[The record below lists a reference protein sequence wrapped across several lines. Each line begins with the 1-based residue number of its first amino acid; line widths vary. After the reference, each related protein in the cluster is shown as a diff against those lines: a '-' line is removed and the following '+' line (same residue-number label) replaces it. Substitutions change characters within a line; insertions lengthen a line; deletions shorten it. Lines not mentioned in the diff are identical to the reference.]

1 MAVKLFVSDI
11 DGTLLVSGKNISQKN
26 IDAVKKMVDAGITVT
41 LGTGRMY
48 HAALPIAQALGVNV
62 PLITYNG
69 ALIKSTDGKIFY
81 ENPLPPEIV
90 VGITNF
96 FEKNNW
102 YVQNCSDDKL
112 HFPVYNDYAKYY
124 ENNQKVRG
132 EVIGWEEMKKKTSHV
147 CKMLGISSGLEET
160 EKISAAVRKE
170 FGDKVSITRSTE
182 IFNEIVCPGVSKA
195 AAIKILAEKI
205 GVKISEVMAIGD
217 SNNDLPMLKAAGKSI
232 AMGNANAEVKS
243 VCDFQTGNCEDDGFA
258 EAVYKYVLN

>member
-102 YVQNCSDDKL
+102 YVQNYSDDKL

-132 EVIGWEEMKKKTSHV
+132 EVIGWE
-147 CKMLGISSGLEET
+147 GLEET
-160 EKISAAVRKE
+160 EKISAAVIKE